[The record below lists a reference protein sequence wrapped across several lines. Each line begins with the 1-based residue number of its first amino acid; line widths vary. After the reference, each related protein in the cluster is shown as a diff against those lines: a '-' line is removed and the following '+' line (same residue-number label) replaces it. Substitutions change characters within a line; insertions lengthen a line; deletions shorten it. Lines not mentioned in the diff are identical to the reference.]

1 MDELDRVYAKYHRTV
16 NMSYSELLRWSK
28 RECSKKASLDR
39 SPIRR
44 NLRLLKKS
52 KSQWTMQD
60 IRDANKTIAFVARMK
75 KVKAGKPVCNGL
87 SKRTISLKNWAFDPN
102 K

>member
-1 MDELDRVYAKYHRTV
+1 MTELDRVYDKYKRTV

-28 RECSKKASLDR
+28 TQCSRKASLDR

-44 NLRLLKKS
+44 NLRLLKKP
-52 KSQWTMQD
+52 KSLWDKRD
-60 IRDANKTIAFVARMK
+60 IKDANKTIYFVARMK

-87 SKRTISLKNWAFDPN
+87 SRRSLALRNWAFDP
-102 K
+102 KK